1 MMLCEHCHF
10 ENTEKNLY
18 CKRCGAPLPV
28 LVPYYPHVED
38 YISSP
43 FTEEEH
49 FYPFIYQR
57 RPKKNA
63 FFLFRTTFYFVIAL
77 PITVFG
83 LIGIFSTIGT
93 DAPVTY
99 AALAVTFG
107 VVAASTTAYRR
118 ARTRAPRLSWGSF
131 LLWVMATTSGAFL
144 AFCSEIAFIPNAT
157 TKPLGVALTCGII
170 TIYGILLEGVS
181 LW

>member
-118 ARTRAPRLSWGSF
+118 GGGRAPPGLWG
-131 LLWVMATTSGAFL
+131 
-144 AFCSEIAFIPNAT
+144 
-157 TKPLGVALTCGII
+157 GII
-170 TIYGILLEGVS
+170 SALGHGYDIGS
-181 LW
+181 LPCFL

>member
-1 MMLCEHCHF
+1 MMQCAHCHF

-18 CKRCGAPLPV
+18 CKQCGAPLPV
-28 LVPYYPHVED
+28 LVPYDPSIED

-43 FTEEEH
+43 FAEEER
-49 FYPFIYQR
+49 FYPFIYQH

-63 FFLFRTTFYFVIAL
+63 FFLFRTTFYFAVAL

-83 LIGIFSTIGT
+83 LIGFFSTIGT

-107 VVAASTTAYRR
+107 VVAASTSAYRR
-118 ARTRAPRLSWGSF
+118 ARTREPHLSWGSF
-131 LLWVMATTSGAFL
+131 LLWAMGITSGAFL
-144 AFCSEIAFIPNAT
+144 AFCSEIAFIPDAT
-157 TKPLGVALTCGII
+157 TKPPGIALTCGII
-170 TIYGILLEGVS
+170 IIYGVLLEGVS